1 MDIDILKREKGRER
15 MKPGLL
21 TVRHKIPTMM
31 ESVKTRREP
40 GIPPVR
46 LASSCCPT
54 RPKDSTG
61 KGTGRVNVKIS
72 H

>member
-1 MDIDILKREKGRER
+1 
-15 MKPGLL
+15 
-21 TVRHKIPTMM
+21 MM
-31 ESVKTRREP
+31 ESVKTRGEP

-61 KGTGRVNVKIS
+61 KAEINFLQDQPFAIDGIFTLHFSSTHPGARHGVWK
-72 H
+72 

>member
-1 MDIDILKREKGRER
+1 
-15 MKPGLL
+15 MKPEHLR
-21 TVRHKIPTMM
+21 VRYKISTMM
-31 ESVKTRREP
+31 KSVKTRGEP

-61 KGTGRVNVKIS
+61 KGKGRVNDKIS
-72 H
+72 L